1 MVNHQN
7 PGQPRAGDNR
17 GRVIRSRTRKFAL
30 TTDKESLVEEKKLIV
45 IYHIRS
51 HSCHIPH
58 RHSLSSRIGDSDK
71 MDRTELLGWYPTSQ
85 RDVALARIK
94 SLESCPNSRIM
105 PSSFCLEHY
114 EAWAHN
120 FGNDGLAG
128 PLVEILSSTFENFL
142 ASISLRSK
150 HIEASQFKGDG
161 EEKKDDSEPFLSD
174 VSSAKGMLF
183 VSNPENNNVS
193 LFRQALLLHLNLCR
207 LDLTLAEEMGRA
219 GSHAVLSRLIRFD
232 LEYEVANNVC
242 ISIDVQEEDLD
253 TVIELQDI
261 AAEIASLSLSFPV
274 KKFAFT
280 AEELSARLPLCFS
293 VSSADSDNSVGKKT
307 VSQHSILIHQVTDR
321 QGAQEDVGYVMW
333 PSAVA
338 LASWIVTNPDCV
350 LGKRILELGSGCGL
364 TGLTAAAILS
374 ESMAGACCDSLSSSF
389 PSVIL
394 TDFNDKVLQNADR
407 NILLNNFDGLAST
420 AKLDFYAQNGKNRGG
435 GWVDG
440 SGAQQNPVDVILAA
454 DIICKPEDAVAAADT
469 IYDALR
475 PG

>member
-7 PGQPRAGDNR
+7 PGQPRAGNNL

-321 QGAQEDVGYVMW
+321 QGAQEDVGYVM
-333 PSAVA
+333 
-338 LASWIVTNPDCV
+338 
-350 LGKRILELGSGCGL
+350 
-364 TGLTAAAILS
+364 
-374 ESMAGACCDSLSSSF
+374 
-389 PSVIL
+389 
-394 TDFNDKVLQNADR
+394 
-407 NILLNNFDGLAST
+407 
-420 AKLDFYAQNGKNRGG
+420 
-435 GWVDG
+435 
-440 SGAQQNPVDVILAA
+440 
-454 DIICKPEDAVAAADT
+454 
-469 IYDALR
+469 
-475 PG
+475 